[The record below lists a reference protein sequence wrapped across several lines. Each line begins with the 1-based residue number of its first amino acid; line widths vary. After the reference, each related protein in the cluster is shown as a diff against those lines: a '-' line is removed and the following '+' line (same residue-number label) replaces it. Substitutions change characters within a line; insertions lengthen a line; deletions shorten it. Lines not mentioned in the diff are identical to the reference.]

1 MATYSNIYIDQGS
14 SYSSVID
21 VKDPNGFPLNL
32 SGYLSRGQ
40 IRKNYT
46 STNFVSFA
54 TNTNQATSGKVSLS
68 LTSAQTSAL
77 KPGRYVYSVEVY
89 NNSGHVIRVA
99 EGQVEINPGSANNDA
114 DVVIPP
120 VQTLNSIINDT
131 IDTRTVVTDKLLSLN
146 AEEEERFYTNTKLFE
161 KLALKAPLASPEF
174 SGTPLSTTATADTNT
189 AQIATTA
196 YVLGQASSS
205 NPLMNGT
212 VAVGTSQRYSR
223 ADHVH
228 PTDTSR
234 APLNSPNFSGTPSA
248 PNPGLA
254 SNDTRIATTA
264 FVNSKLESFAPLASP
279 TFTGNTTF
287 NAGATIT
294 LPNNSITSAM
304 IVNGT
309 ITDADIN
316 SSADI
321 AGSKITPNFGTGNI
335 ITTGTMLVGHTTSFA
350 SRIGTTVIT
359 PQSQV
364 IGTGDN
370 AGTLLTRFSA
380 DAASARLSFAK
391 SRSTTIGDHAIVSDG
406 NDLGLISF
414 GGSDGVKIVEAAR
427 IHTEVDGTP
436 NVDGMPG
443 RLIFSTTASGAATPT
458 ERMSIASNGI
468 VYLGNGTTSGTPN
481 ATTLSATGGSGTDT
495 AGANFTIRAGIGT
508 GIASGGSIVFNASSP
523 AAATTSGTTTNT
535 VAQRARLL
543 PAGQMIIGSSTSAF
557 ATRFGSNATDIFPNL
572 QILSNTAASAKE
584 ADSSAVLI
592 GRFSS
597 NADGS
602 RLYFTK
608 SRSAT
613 TATHGLVSSGDNIG
627 LLSFGASDGSRIVE
641 SARISVLATG
651 TPAADKVAG
660 VITLST
666 TADTANAVP
675 VERMRID
682 NTGNVGIGTNSP
694 DAKALL
700 HLSSTTKGFLPPV
713 MTTAQRNAMGTVP
726 AGLMIYN
733 TTANAIQF
741 YNGTAWQQLSFT
753 AAALT

>member
-14 SYSSVID
+14 TYTSVIP
-21 VKDPNGFPLNL
+21 VKDNNGLPLDL
-32 SGYLSRGQ
+32 SDYSSRGQ
-40 IRKNYT
+40 IRKSYSSNVKVPFTT
-46 STNFVSFA
+46 SI
-54 TNTNQATSGKVSLS
+54 TSPLEGKVSLS
-68 LTSAQTSAL
+68 LTASQTRAM
-77 KPGRYVYSVEVY
+77 KAGRYVYDVEIY
-89 NNSGHVIRVA
+89 NGSDDVIRIA
-99 EGQVEINPGSANNDA
+99 EGQVEINPGISNSDI
-114 DVVIPP
+114 DIELPP
-120 VQTLNSIINDT
+120 VQTLSEIIDDR
-131 IDTRTVVTDKLLSLN
+131 IDTRTVVVDKLLPLS
-146 AEEEERFYTNTKLFE
+146 AQDEARFYTNTNLTTRLQE
-161 KLALKAPLASPEF
+161 KASTISPSF
-174 SGTPLSTTATADTNT
+174 TGTPTSTTPPQNNNSTR
-189 AQIATTA
+189 IATTE
-196 YVLGQASSS
+196 YVLGQASAV
-205 NPLMNGT
+205 NPTMNGT
-212 VAVGTSQRYSR
+212 VAVGTSLRYAR

-234 APLNSPNFSGTPSA
+234 AP
-248 PNPGLA
+248 
-254 SNDTRIATTA
+254 
-264 FVNSKLESFAPLASP
+264 VASP
-279 TFTGNTTF
+279 SFTGNVTF
-287 NAGATIT
+287 GTGATIT

-309 ITDADIN
+309 ITDTDIN
-316 SSADI
+316 SNADI
-321 AGSKITPNFGTGNI
+321 AGSKILPNFGSGNI
-335 ITTGTMLVGHTTSFA
+335 VTIGTLTVGHTTQFT
-350 SRIGTTVIT
+350 SRVGTINIT
-359 PQSQV
+359 PLSQT

-370 AGTLLTRFSA
+370 SGALLGRFSA
-380 DAASARLSFAK
+380 DGSSARLSFAK
-391 SRSTTIGDHAIVSDG
+391 SRSTTKGDHAIVLDG

-443 RLIFSTTASGAATPT
+443 RLIFSTTSSGAVTPT
-458 ERMSIASNGI
+458 ERMSIANNGI
-468 VYLGNGTTSGTPN
+468 VYVGNGTTSDTPN

-641 SARISVLATG
+641 SARISVLVAG
-651 TPAADKVAG
+651 TPAADRVAG

-666 TADTANAVP
+666 TPDTANAVP
-675 VERMRID
+675 NERMRID
-682 NTGNVGIGTNSP
+682 SAGNIGIGTSSP

-700 HLSSTTKGFLPPV
+700 HLSSTTKGFLPPA
-713 MTTAQRNAMGTVP
+713 MTTAQRNAMGSVP

-741 YNGTAWQQLSFT
+741 HNGTGWKQLSFT
-753 AAALT
+753 DA